1 MVADYEGQKDV
12 VIMNNNSRSWPT
24 DDKDACWQLCM
35 ATSGCKST
43 TFGKSGKCYLKPV
56 IATSANTQADS
67 SRQYTVLKHC
77 AYFTLPGIFSVTSG
91 HASPPCMLDSW
102 YVRQAGTFLVCLD
115 NKHLYHCDAG
125 VTHASHIEHQW
136 PSALIGCACM
146 QATKSRCGA

>member
-1 MVADYEGQKDV
+1 MRRSRSTCECYTEVENSHVVADYAGQKDV

-43 TFGKSGKCYLKPV
+43 TFGRSGKCYLKPV

-77 AYFTLPGIFSVTSG
+77 AYFTLPGIFFCKVTEVLL
-91 HASPPCMLDSW
+91 ARLPNYACLA
-102 YVRQAGTFLVCLD
+102 AG
-115 NKHLYHCDAG
+115 
-125 VTHASHIEHQW
+125 
-136 PSALIGCACM
+136 M
-146 QATKSRCGA
+146 